1 MNEFWIIKVTYNDG
15 YVGISS
21 DGYRKIE
28 DARESLNDRLGGEVH
43 WISDFICR
51 QIIDEKVIYYELHNI
66 NILR

>member
-28 DARESLNDRLGGEVH
+28 DARESLNGRLGGDVH

-51 QIIDEKVIYYELHNI
+51 QIIDEKVMYYELHNI

>member
-15 YVGISS
+15 TVGISG

-28 DARESLNDRLGGEVH
+28 DARNSLDDRLGGEVH
-43 WISDFICR
+43 WVSNFICR
-51 QIIDEKVIYYELHNI
+51 QIIDEKVIYYELHNV

>member
-1 MNEFWIIKVTYNDG
+1 MNEFWIIKVTYHDG
-15 YVGISS
+15 CVGISS

-28 DARESLNDRLGGEVH
+28 DARKSLDDRLGGEVH